1 MKKMLKVKSFFRKNL
16 GTKILAIIF
25 AIIVWFYVA
34 ELRSVLIDVKIPL
47 KIMCPPNLKVTDIST
62 RGITVTFRGT
72 KEEIES
78 LKNYGLRAVYK
89 LPGSQEK
96 GDISLRIS
104 KNNIEKPKGVSV
116 VKIEPKF
123 CSIVI
128 DEFVD
133 RELEVR
139 PVLIGQLEYG
149 YKVVDAVSVP
159 KKIMV
164 RALAS
169 YIEAKDH
176 IETIPVDLTGR
187 NKSFTVR
194 VMIEPMAAH
203 AIQRVA
209 EKRVVVTVE
218 IAKALSRR
226 EFKGLPINVLMSSEK
241 KSRIKLNPATGCA
254 VVNGPKNILDTM
266 SEEDIS
272 LFVEILNV
280 KKGVYEFPVKADLPK
295 KVLLEKTDPEI
306 VEATITDH

>member
-1 MKKMLKVKSFFRKNL
+1 MRDMVKVKSFFRKNL
-16 GTKILAIIF
+16 GTKILAVIF

-34 ELRSVLIDVKIPL
+34 ELRSVRSVVKIPL
-47 KIMCPPNLKVTDIST
+47 KIMCPPHLTVTDIST

-96 GDISLRIS
+96 GELSVRIG

-123 CSIVI
+123 CSIVV

-133 RELEVR
+133 KELEVR
-139 PVLIGQLEYG
+139 PVLIGQPEYG
-149 YKVVDAVSVP
+149 YKVVDAVPAP

-164 RALAS
+164 RTLAS
-169 YIEAKDH
+169 YLEAKNH
-176 IETIPVDLTGR
+176 IETIPIDLTGR

-194 VMIEPMAAH
+194 VVVEPIAEDGIH
-203 AIQRVA
+203 RVV
-209 EKRVVVTVE
+209 EKRVVVTIE

-226 EFKGLPINVLMSSEK
+226 EFKDLPINVLMPSEK
-241 KSRIKLNPATGCA
+241 KSRIKLNPATA
-254 VVNGPKNILDTM
+254 RAIVNGPKDILDTM
-266 SEEDIS
+266 SDEDIS
-272 LFVEILNV
+272 LFVEVLNV
-280 KKGVYEFPVKADLPK
+280 GKGVYEFPVKADLPK
-295 KVLLEKTDPEI
+295 KVLLEKADPEV
-306 VEATITDH
+306 VEATITAR